1 MMTKFINE
9 VMLLTNNPKQYELVE
24 FKLYPSSL
32 IEEVKNP
39 FNYDEVN
46 IECTFT
52 PENGKGMTLK
62 AFWTKEAVITLDES
76 TFLEEEGSHGIA
88 YYAEGEP
95 F

>member
-1 MMTKFINE
+1 
-9 VMLLTNNPKQYELVE
+9 
-24 FKLYPSSL
+24 
-32 IEEVKNP
+32 
-39 FNYDEVN
+39 
-46 IECTFT
+46 
-52 PENGKGMTLK
+52 MTLK